1 MGSALNLAHILSSYS
16 REKKLMTLLQK
27 VKVTIEVKV
36 IPKKWGKLAETD
48 GELKISFSKFPYK
61 FDIFYWLGEYLS
73 RINPLLS
80 RQVA

>member
-16 REKKLMTLLQK
+16 REKNDDLTKKK

-36 IPKKWGKLAETD
+36 IPKKCGKLAETD

-61 FDIFYWLGEYLS
+61 FDIFHWLGEYLS